1 MAGWN
6 MTGVSNPHEDKANKA
21 IRAAQELAF
30 ESHPFEGKVN
40 KWDVSK
46 QNSLGTTFESIMD
59 SQKEGHERSN
69 GMRR

>member
-21 IRAAQELAF
+21 IRDLGL
-30 ESHPFEGKVN
+30 ESHPFEGKIDN
-40 KWDVSK
+40 WNVSK
-46 QNSLGTTFESIMD
+46 QNSLGATFESIMD
-59 SQKEGHERSN
+59 SQKEGSERSN